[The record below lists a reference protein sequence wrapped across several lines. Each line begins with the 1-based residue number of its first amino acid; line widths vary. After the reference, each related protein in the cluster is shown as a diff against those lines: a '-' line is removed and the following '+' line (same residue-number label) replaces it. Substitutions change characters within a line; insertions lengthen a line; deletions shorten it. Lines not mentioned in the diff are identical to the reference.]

1 MTKKDALA
9 TTAEVSLAAMDPEQ
23 ALDLE
28 EIAAELGDDI
38 ASLGMTLFT
47 RVKMPAGGGRAYEI
61 DDADDPDD
69 PEVTSSI
76 EGVVVAHHSV
86 NAYWAKSLDDGG
98 DAAPDC
104 ASKDGRS
111 GYGDRG
117 IDGDTGGPYPCAECP
132 LNEFGSS
139 ESGGKACKN
148 MKHLFVLRAG
158 DVIPL
163 LVVLPP
169 ASIKAWQVYLTK
181 SVLLKRRKAHGI
193 ITRIGLEKAKNAG
206 GIEYSR
212 ATFAFGGA
220 LTPEQS
226 EFCKQMG
233 ESLLPIVTE
242 HVPALLTEAAPSEQG
257 PF

>member
-1 MTKKDALA
+1 MATKKDALA
-9 TTAEVSLAAMDPEQ
+9 TVAEVTLAAMDPEK

-28 EIAAELGDDI
+28 EIADELGDDI
-38 ASLGMTLFT
+38 SSLGMTLFT
-47 RVKMPAGGGRAYEI
+47 RVKMPSGGGRAYEI
-61 DDADDPDD
+61 DNADDPDN
-69 PEVTSSI
+69 PEVTSTI

-86 NAYWAKSLDDGG
+86 NAYWSKSMEDGG

-117 IDGDTGGPYPCAECP
+117 IDGDAGGPYPCAECP

-148 MKHLFVLRAG
+148 MKHLFVLRED

-193 ITRIGLEKAKNAG
+193 ITRIGIEKAKNTG

-212 ATFAFGGA
+212 ATFSFGGA
-220 LTPEQS
+220 LTEEQAR
-226 EFCKQMG
+226 FCAEMG
-233 ESLLPIVTE
+233 ASLLPLVTE
-242 HVPALLTEAAPSEQG
+242 HVPAMLTEAAPATE